1 MKAILHIGL
10 QKTGTSSIQVMLASS
25 NSNLESIGYTFPPLP
40 QSEESKSSVWTSPFR
55 HNCVAGS
62 YADFNSVFEKMNIDE
77 SKLFWTDI
85 LEGDLIPIL
94 SAEEFSRQNDFSL
107 IAKAMDGFDVE
118 VVVYLRRQDKYIES
132 LYNQRN
138 KILTQ
143 REDISCLT
151 EHFLA
156 ETDLFHFI
164 KASGYKKMLNY
175 TDMLHRIQTQLRP
188 ANIIIRNFNR
198 DEMIGQDVCVDFC
211 SAIGVDAQL
220 MSHPERDANQSI
232 SNDVLREWKAIFD
245 DQGGDAAKNFIH
257 QVNVDIENGANYSG
271 DYLILSEKTRARI
284 LDEYKSINQT
294 IEDSFGVRVV

>member
-25 NSNLESIGYTFPPLP
+25 NSILESIGYTFPPLP
-40 QSEESKSSVWTSPFR
+40 QPEESKSSVWTSPFR

-62 YADFNSVFEKMNIDE
+62 YADFISVFEKMNIDE
-77 SKLFWTDI
+77 SKKFWADI

-151 EHFLA
+151 DRFLA
-156 ETDLFHFI
+156 EKDLFHFI
-164 KASGYKKMLNY
+164 KVSGYKKMLNY
-175 TDMLHRIQTQLRP
+175 ADMLHRIQTQLRP
-188 ANIIIRNFNR
+188 TNIIIRNFNR

-220 MSHPERDANQSI
+220 MSHPVRDANQSI
-232 SNDVLREWKAIFD
+232 SNDVLREWKTIFD
-245 DQGGDAAKNFIH
+245 DQGEDAAKKFIH
-257 QVNVDIENGANYSG
+257 QVNTDIENGANYSG
-271 DYLILSEKTRARI
+271 SYLLLSEKTRERI
-284 LDEYKSINQT
+284 LEEYKSINQT
-294 IEDSFGVRVV
+294 IEDCFGIRIV